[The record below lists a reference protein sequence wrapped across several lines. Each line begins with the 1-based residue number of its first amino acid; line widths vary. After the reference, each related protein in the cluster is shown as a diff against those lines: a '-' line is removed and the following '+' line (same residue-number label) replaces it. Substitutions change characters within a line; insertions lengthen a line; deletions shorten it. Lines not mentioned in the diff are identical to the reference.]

1 MFCFFRV
8 MSGDW
13 AHAAF
18 ARRVGVREKR
28 MTTVERGAVRKEND
42 HSRARRCT
50 KRERGG
56 NYLFPKKETS
66 VSVRSLT
73 GLESDEHSS
82 ISSAAFRDLHMSK
95 LKNKKAGFEEW
106 KRWRVI

>member
-28 MTTVERGAVRKEND
+28 MTTVERGAVRKEKEVGIIYF
-42 HSRARRCT
+42 R
-50 KRERGG
+50 KR
-56 NYLFPKKETS
+56 
-66 VSVRSLT
+66 
-73 GLESDEHSS
+73 
-82 ISSAAFRDLHMSK
+82 K
-95 LKNKKAGFEEW
+95 LA
-106 KRWRVI
+106 